1 MIVGHA
7 EALAVELLGAC
18 DIFHLVNAWCVGQG
32 EAPMYRSHLASLDG
46 GPLPLWGGM
55 ELSATE
61 ALVSYRGPI
70 DTLVVVGGHHAPEAS
85 QDPRLARVVSRVA
98 GRSRR
103 VVSLC
108 TGAFILAA
116 AGLLENKRATTHW
129 MFGDELAQRHPDV
142 EVDTNPIFI
151 RDGNTWTSA
160 GVTAGFDLLLAVIE
174 EDAGAE
180 AARYVARGLVLF
192 MRRTGNQ
199 AQFRAPLAAQP
210 HENRPV
216 AEIQQFIADHP
227 AADLSVE
234 VLARRAAMSPRNFA
248 RVFRLETGIT
258 PGRYVEQ
265 VRIETARRLLEE
277 GDLAVEAVARAAG
290 FGSHETLRRT
300 FINSLGIPPGE
311 YRRRFGV
318 GEPPAD
324 LHLVG

>member
-1 MIVGHA
+1 VVIVGHP
-7 EALAVELLGAC
+7 EALALELLGAC
-18 DIFHLVNAWCVGQG
+18 DIFHLVNAWFVDRG
-32 EAPMYRSHLASLDG
+32 ERPMYRSHLMSLDG

-61 ALVSYRGPI
+61 ALAGYRGPI
-70 DTLVVVGGHHAPEAS
+70 DTLVVVGGHHAPEVS
-85 QDPRLARVVSRVA
+85 EDPRLAHVVGRVA
-98 GRSRR
+98 RRARR

-151 RDGNTWTSA
+151 RDGDTWTSA

-199 AQFRAPLAAQP
+199 AQFRVHLTTQP
-210 HENRPV
+210 HANRPV

-234 VLARRAAMSPRNFA
+234 ALARRAVMSPRNFA
-248 RVFRLETGIT
+248 RVFRSETGIP

-265 VRIETARRLLEE
+265 IRIETARRLLEE
-277 GDLAVEAVARAAG
+277 GDLSVEAVARAAG
-290 FGSHETLRRT
+290 FGSHETLRRS
-300 FINSLGIPPGE
+300 FINTFGIPPGE

-318 GEPPAD
+318 GDPPD

>member
-1 MIVGHA
+1 
-7 EALAVELLGAC
+7 LAG
-18 DIFHLVNAWCVGQG
+18 
-32 EAPMYRSHLASLDG
+32 
-46 GPLPLWGGM
+46 
-55 ELSATE
+55 
-61 ALVSYRGPI
+61 YRGPI
-70 DTLVVVGGHHAPEAS
+70 DTLVVVGGHHAPEVS
-85 QDPRLARVVSRVA
+85 EDPRLAHVVGRVA
-98 GRSRR
+98 RRSRR

-142 EVDTNPIFI
+142 EVDTDPIFI
-151 RDGNTWTSA
+151 RDGDTWTSA

-199 AQFRAPLAAQP
+199 AQFRVHLTTQP
-210 HENRPV
+210 HANRPV
-216 AEIQQFIADHP
+216 AEIQQFIAGHP

-234 VLARRAAMSPRNFA
+234 ALARVAAMSPRNFA
-248 RVFRLETGIT
+248 RVFRSETGIP

-265 VRIETARRLLEE
+265 IRIETARRLLEE
-277 GDLAVEAVARAAG
+277 GDLSVEAVARAAG
-290 FGSHETLRRT
+290 FGSHETLRRS
-300 FINSLGIPPGE
+300 FINTFGIPPGE

-318 GEPPAD
+318 GDPPTG
-324 LHLVG
+324 LHLAG